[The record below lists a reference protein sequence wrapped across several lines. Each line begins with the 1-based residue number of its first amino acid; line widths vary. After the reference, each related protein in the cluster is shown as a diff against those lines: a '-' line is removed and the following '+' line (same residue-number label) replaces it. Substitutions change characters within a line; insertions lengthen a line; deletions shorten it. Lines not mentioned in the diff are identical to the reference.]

1 MSEPQAIVLTDPK
14 PIPKD
19 GRCPTCRAPEA
30 KRVLLAPFGRL
41 PWQACSVCGHEFPPE
56 D

>member
-1 MSEPQAIVLTDPK
+1 MSEPAIVLTDPK

-19 GRCPTCRAPEA
+19 GRCPRCRAPES
-30 KRVLLAPFGRL
+30 KRQTLTAFGRQ
-41 PWQACSVCGHEFPPE
+41 PWEACSSCGYEFPSE